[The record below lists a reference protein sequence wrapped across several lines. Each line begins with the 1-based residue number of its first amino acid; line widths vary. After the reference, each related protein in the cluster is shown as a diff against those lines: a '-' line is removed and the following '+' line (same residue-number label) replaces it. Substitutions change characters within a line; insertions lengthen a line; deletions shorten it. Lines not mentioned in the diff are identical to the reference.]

1 MGCGCPPCT
10 IERENMFTL
19 ERDIKSNKNEK
30 DVSFLLHRNLEK
42 LIEKNPFY
50 RKKISDFVLAFDSIK
65 EKIPQDNNDI
75 KKYNNK
81 IIKETIETFLNEE
94 ESFVETLFS
103 EVVKYALSNHNFDI
117 NNENNHQIIF
127 IIISF
132 IFIFLSENKA
142 GKKELFRKNFLEI
155 LKIVYKN
162 NEEKNNGYKIEKIFC
177 LIINI
182 IQMHSFF
189 FETFFLY
196 FSFSEIFKSD
206 NINYEN
212 VINDNPQLIKFIFNI
227 NIKTFV
233 ESNLDKIN
241 ENITLDVLN
250 LLFVSEINNK
260 IKIYFENGNEEG
272 FITLDENQINIISDC
287 IYEAMNINNFVKFL
301 FFGENLIF

>member
-1 MGCGCPPCT
+1 M
-10 IERENMFTL
+10 
-19 ERDIKSNKNEK
+19 
-30 DVSFLLHRNLEK
+30 
-42 LIEKNPFY
+42 
-50 RKKISDFVLAFDSIK
+50 
-65 EKIPQDNNDI
+65 
-75 KKYNNK
+75 
-81 IIKETIETFLNEE
+81 
-94 ESFVETLFS
+94 
-103 EVVKYALSNHNFDI
+103 
-117 NNENNHQIIF
+117 
-127 IIISF
+127 
-132 IFIFLSENKA
+132 
-142 GKKELFRKNFLEI
+142 EI

-212 VINDNPQLIKFIFNI
+212 VINDNPQLIKD
-227 NIKTFV
+227 IKTFV